1 MKGTGDPNSKGE
13 RGRFREW
20 LQWNILTGNHTLF
33 SGAKQDGKLLGD
45 QKPEKTCNH
54 VRPRCKPP
62 AHRYEIII
70 ADPRLALIN

>member
-1 MKGTGDPNSKGE
+1 MQILRAKGDVS
-13 RGRFREW
+13 
-20 LQWNILTGNHTLF
+20 GNGCNGIFLLGITHY
-33 SGAKQDGKLLGD
+33 SRGAKQDGKALGD